1 MELRHLRYFLAVA
14 EERQLTR
21 AAARLH
27 IQQPPLSQQIHA
39 LEEEVGFALFVRMAR
54 GVELTPAG
62 AAFAD
67 DVRALMLGLDQSI
80 VKASR
85 IAAGQLGSV
94 RIALTSSS
102 AFHPLIPAAIREFRE
117 AYPEIT
123 IDLSELNAAEIIE
136 RMLSGRIDAA
146 ILRKP
151 IETPDTLQ
159 FDLLLEE
166 NMMLVLPAGN
176 RLLTPST
183 RNGASPT
190 LKRVSPQ
197 LNRASPRIALSALAE
212 ESFIFV
218 RRPGAPGMYAD
229 FIEACTAV
237 GFNPHVVTEVPRMVT
252 AINLVAA
259 GAGVTLVPAS
269 MQRYSQE
276 SVAYCLLDKDDA
288 FTAPLHLVT
297 ARDVVNPAAARFA
310 QTVIVFAQKA
320 QPPVP
325 RRPVKPKPL

>member
-1 MELRHLRYFLAVA
+1 
-14 EERQLTR
+14 
-21 AAARLH
+21 
-27 IQQPPLSQQIHA
+27 
-39 LEEEVGFALFVRMAR
+39 MAR

-67 DVRALMLGLDQSI
+67 DVRALMLGLDQSVI
-80 VKASR
+80 KAAR

-94 RIALTSSS
+94 RVALTSSS

-136 RMLSGRIDAA
+136 RMQSGRIDAA

-166 NMMLVLPAGN
+166 NMMLVLPAGH
-176 RLLTPST
+176 RLIKPAA
-183 RNGASPT
+183 RNGASSTP
-190 LKRVSPQ
+190 K
-197 LNRASPRIALSALAE
+197 RASPRIALDALAE

-237 GFNPHVVTEVPRMVT
+237 GFNPRVVTEVPRMVT

-310 QTVIVFAQKA
+310 QTVIAFAQKA
-320 QPPVP
+320 RPPVP
-325 RRPVKPKPL
+325 RRPAKPKPL

>member
-80 VKASR
+80 VKAAR

-166 NMMLVLPAGN
+166 KMMLVLPAGH
-176 RLLTPST
+176 RLLKPSA
-183 RNGASPT
+183 RNGASPS
-190 LKRVSPQ
+190 LK
-197 LNRASPRIALSALAE
+197 RASPRIALEALAD

-229 FIEACTAV
+229 FIDACTAV

-297 ARDVVNPAAARFA
+297 ARDVANPAAARFA
-310 QTVIVFAQKA
+310 QTVIGFAQEA
-320 QPPVP
+320 RSPMP
-325 RRPVKPKPL
+325 RRPAKPKSI